1 MEEEGKIDFF
11 VEKNRILA
19 YYHPYITVMKQ
30 YSDRIIPGFYIPPH
44 AYAVHNFFSAIT
56 GILRSFNLF
65 FSLISRKDEGAGD
78 NELIRAFITGD
89 MKSFETLAERYKDMA
104 YNLCYN
110 ITGDHDE
117 AMDCAQDSFIKA
129 YRNLHRFEFRSA
141 FSTWLYTICV
151 NTCRN
156 RLTSSWNRKRVHVGD
171 MVMENFKDCSP
182 DPEDELIR
190 RGHELIVRSAI
201 AKLPEEER
209 VLVVLRDM
217 EGHSYAEITKITGI
231 VQGTVKSR
239 LARARHRL
247 RGLLEGELP

>member
-1 MEEEGKIDFF
+1 MVQNSDSIISSLFTLPDKRAVRIFF
-11 VEKNRILA
+11 PA
-19 YYHPYITVMKQ
+19 
-30 YSDRIIPGFYIPPH
+30 IIK
-44 AYAVHNFFSAIT
+44 
-56 GILRSFNLF
+56 ILRSFTVF
-65 FSLISRKDEGAGD
+65 FSLIFRKDEGAGD
-78 NELIRAFITGD
+78 NELIRAFIAGD
-89 MKSFETLAERYKDMA
+89 MQSFELLAERYKDMA

-156 RLTSSWNRKRVHVGD
+156 RLTSSWNRKRVHVNEF
-171 MVMENFKDCSP
+171 VMENFKDCSP

-190 RGHELIVRSAI
+190 REHEHMVRRAI
-201 AKLPEEER
+201 SKLPEEER
-209 VLVVLRDM
+209 VLVVLRDI
-217 EGHSYAEITKITGI
+217 EGRSYTEITDITGI

-247 RGLLEGELP
+247 RGLIGEELS

>member
-1 MEEEGKIDFF
+1 MK
-11 VEKNRILA
+11 L
-19 YYHPYITVMKQ
+19 HPDSII
-30 YSDRIIPGFYIPPH
+30 SDPFTLQH
-44 AYAVHNFFSAIT
+44 KHAVHILFSAI
-56 GILRSFNLF
+56 IKKLRSFNIF
-65 FSLISRKDEGAGD
+65 FSLISRKDEETGD
-78 NELIRAFITGD
+78 NELIRSFISGD
-89 MKSFETLAERYKDMA
+89 MRSFELLAERYRDMA

-110 ITGDHDE
+110 ITGDYDE

-156 RLTSSWNRKRVHVGD
+156 RLTASWNRKRVHVND
-171 MVMENFKDCSP
+171 LVLENLKDCSP

-190 RGHELIVRSAI
+190 SERELIVRGAI

-217 EGHSYAEITKITGI
+217 EGRSYTEITEITGI
-231 VQGTVKSR
+231 IQGTVKSR

-247 RGLLEGELP
+247 RGLLEGELS

>member
-1 MEEEGKIDFF
+1 MKLYSYIIFSGISPLHRARSARIFF
-11 VEKNRILA
+11 PV
-19 YYHPYITVMKQ
+19 
-30 YSDRIIPGFYIPPH
+30 IIKK
-44 AYAVHNFFSAIT
+44 
-56 GILRSFNLF
+56 LRSFTGF
-65 FSLISRKDEGAGD
+65 FSLIIRKDEGTGD
-78 NELIRAFITGD
+78 NELIRSFITGD
-89 MKSFETLAERYKDMA
+89 MKSFEILAGRYKDMA

-156 RLTSSWNRKRVHVGD
+156 RLTSSWNRKRVHVND
-171 MVMENFKDCSP
+171 LVLENFKDCSP

-190 RGHELIVRSAI
+190 TERELIVRRAI
-201 AKLPEEER
+201 EKLPEEER

-217 EGHSYAEITKITGI
+217 EGRSYTEVSEITGI

-247 RGLLEGELP
+247 RGLLEGEMS